1 MPRKSYSVHYIYKT
15 VCKITNRFYIG
26 MHSTFDLDDGYLG
39 SGTRLQRSI
48 KKYGRDNHH
57 REILEFC
64 QNRNTLVERE
74 RELITEELIHDPN
87 CMNLEPGNG
96 SIFRDP
102 ETGTNISKALK
113 GRKLSVEQRKN
124 IGKALKGRK
133 NGPLSEEHK
142 RKIREFN
149 LGRKAS
155 EETKKKMSST
165 HSRIWSDK
173 GGHTEESRLK
183 MSLNRRG
190 KWNPNSSRKGMKNS
204 EESNCKNAE
213 SHRGKKVSEETKR
226 KISEYWRKR
235 REQSN

>member
-1 MPRKSYSVHYIYKT
+1 M
-15 VCKITNRFYIG
+15 
-26 MHSTFDLDDGYLG
+26 
-39 SGTRLQRSI
+39 
-48 KKYGRDNHH
+48 
-57 REILEFC
+57 
-64 QNRNTLVERE
+64 
-74 RELITEELIHDPN
+74 
-87 CMNLEPGNG
+87 
-96 SIFRDP
+96 
-102 ETGTNISKALK
+102 
-113 GRKLSVEQRKN
+113 
-124 IGKALKGRK
+124 
-133 NGPLSEEHK
+133 SEEHK